1 MRLLREPRVEGMSD
15 SKLSDRSRKVRLEES
30 GARLKSESESRLED
44 TRWSSRTSEP
54 GEKTLSGR

>member
-1 MRLLREPRVEGMSD
+1 MRLLREPKVEGMSD

-30 GARLKSESESRLED
+30 GVRLESESESRLED
-44 TRWSSRTSEP
+44 TRWSSLTSEP